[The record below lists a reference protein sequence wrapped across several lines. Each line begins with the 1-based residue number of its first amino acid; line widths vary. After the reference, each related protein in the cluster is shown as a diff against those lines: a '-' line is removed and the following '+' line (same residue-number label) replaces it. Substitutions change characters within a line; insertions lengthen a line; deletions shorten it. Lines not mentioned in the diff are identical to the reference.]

1 MTACLIRMNMFK
13 KRIKLTLIS
22 STTGKKLE
30 KIKFSKE
37 ESAKIR
43 SISRILNMSEQQ
55 VMELAIKNL
64 MLDLRKHS
72 VDSLSKKTHV
82 T

>member
-1 MTACLIRMNMFK
+1 MFK

-64 MLDLRKHS
+64 MLDLRKYS